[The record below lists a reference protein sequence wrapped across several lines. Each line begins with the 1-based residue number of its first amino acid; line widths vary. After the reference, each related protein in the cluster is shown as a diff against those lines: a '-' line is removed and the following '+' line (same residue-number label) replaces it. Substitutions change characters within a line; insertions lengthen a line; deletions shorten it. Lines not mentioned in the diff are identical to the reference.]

1 MDGDVGLVGFGRWE
15 GCGSI
20 VFRGKA
26 RIKVVKETI

>member
-1 MDGDVGLVGFGRWE
+1 VGGGRWE

-26 RIKVVKETI
+26 RIKVVKKTT